1 MKSKRTKA
9 GRRASRRHYCVNLAA
24 DAMKRERVRRHHAA
38 AMREARRSMIRT
50 VIMGGCMVLGSAI
63 LGAAVRGLLG
73 ARR

>member
-9 GRRASRRHYCVNLAA
+9 GRRASRRNYYVNLAA
-24 DAMKRERVRRHHAA
+24 DAVGRERAQRHHVA

-50 VIMGGCMVLGSAI
+50 VIAGGFMVLGSAI
-63 LGAAVRGLLG
+63 LGAAARGLLG